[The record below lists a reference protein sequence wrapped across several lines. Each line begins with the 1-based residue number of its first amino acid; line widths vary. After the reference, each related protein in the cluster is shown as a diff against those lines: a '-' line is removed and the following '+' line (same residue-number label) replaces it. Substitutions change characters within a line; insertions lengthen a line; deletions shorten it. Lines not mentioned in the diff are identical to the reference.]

1 MKTLILCVDRDND
14 FGKKAKVES
23 PVIGRESNINA
34 ALSLGLKDAEDP
46 DTNALLSAINMY
58 DKFVGEGKDVEIA
71 TICGDSNVGVQSDRM
86 LAKQLERVLE
96 KINPDS
102 AILVS
107 DGAEDEYILPL
118 IMSRIK
124 VDSVKRVIMK
134 QVQNIESTYY
144 IIAKAL
150 RDEKIQRKFVIPAA
164 LFLLIICSAAIVG
177 YANIGWAVV
186 GFVIGTYLLISAFN
200 LEDAFLRVASDF
212 KAGLMTGRISLFT
225 SVFAVLVMIV
235 GLIVSYNQLT
245 DKTISIS
252 SATSFVGTVIWWTIA
267 AALIGM
273 AGRALDEYVKEKRVL
288 WSYWIAPFSL
298 IILGLFV
305 LAALDVINNIDK
317 GWRALITLSLI
328 VKIAV
333 AVFIG
338 FIGFTTY
345 RYIKEHFV
353 IEEAEWRQ

>member
-14 FGKKAKVES
+14 FGRKANVES
-23 PVIGRESNINA
+23 PVIGRENNINA
-34 ALSLGLKDAEDP
+34 ALSLGLKDAEDS
-46 DTNALLSAINMY
+46 DTNALLSAINIY
-58 DKFVGEGKDVEIA
+58 DKFVNEGRDVEIA
-71 TICGDSNVGVQSDRM
+71 TICGEPNVGVESDRI
-86 LAKQLERVLE
+86 LVKQLEKVLE
-96 KINPDS
+96 KVNPDS
-102 AILVS
+102 VILVS
-107 DGAEDEYILPL
+107 DGAEDEYVLPL
-118 IMSRIK
+118 VMSRIK

-134 QVQNIESTYY
+134 QAQNIESTYY

-177 YANIGWAVV
+177 YASIGWAVV
-186 GFVIGTYLLISAFN
+186 GFVISIYLLISAFN

-212 KAGLMTGRISLFT
+212 KAGLMTGRISLFI

-235 GLIVSYNQLT
+235 GLIVSYNQLI
-245 DKTISIS
+245 DKTISVS
-252 SATSFVGTVIWWTIA
+252 CAASFVGTVIWWVIA

-273 AGRALDEYVKEKRVL
+273 TGRAFDEYVKEKRVL

-298 IILGLFV
+298 IILGLLV
-305 LAALDVINNIDK
+305 LAAVDVINNIDK

-333 AVFIG
+333 AAFIG